1 MEERIEQTIVVA
13 MGGNAL
19 ARHGEHGTYQEQK
32 AHAEQLASVV
42 RSLLRSGY
50 RVLVTHGNGPQEEPG
65 DPAGEGSRLVP
76 PQPLSVLSA
85 MTQGQIGH
93 LLVTAITGAGTGP
106 GAAAVSVT
114 THTSSTRA
122 TWLSST
128 PPSPSAPFLG
138 AAGTGARRRAWMDG
152 GQGLCP
158 RLAARR
164 RVAGATGIIEAP
176 AIRLLV
182 EAGYVVVAS
191 GGGGIP
197 VTRAEHG
204 LLGAEAVVDK
214 DLSAALLAA
223 TVGATTLM
231 MLTDVDRVMLD
242 FGSAAQRP
250 VDEMTADQA
259 ERYLAEGQFPPGSMG
274 PKITAAVRFLRG
286 GGRAAIVTSPEQ
298 AAGTLG
304 GTRIVLRHGNRTGEA
319 ARRRWDWLTC
329 AGTLT
334 PTRCS

>member
-1 MEERIEQTIVVA
+1 MEDRIEQTIVVA

-50 RVLVTHGNGPQEEPG
+50 RVLVTHGNGPQVGSLAIQQE
-65 DPAGEGSRLVP
+65 EGSRLVP

-93 LLVTAITGAGTGP
+93 LLVTAIAGAGTGP
-106 GAAAVSVT
+106 GAAAVSVI
-114 THTSSTRA
+114 THTVVDAGDLAFEHPTKPVGPFFSEQQARA
-122 TWLSST
+122 
-128 PPSPSAPFLG
+128 LG
-138 AAGTGARRRAWMDG
+138 AEHGWTVARDS
-152 GQGLCP
+152 
-158 RLAARR
+158 ARGWR
-164 RVAGATGIIEAP
+164 RVVASPEPQEIIEAP

-182 EAGYVVVAS
+182 EAGFVVVAS

-204 LLGAEAVVDK
+204 LQGAEAVVDK

-286 GGRAAIVTSPEQ
+286 GGRVAIVTSPEQ

-319 ARRRWDWLTC
+319 A
-329 AGTLT
+329 
-334 PTRCS
+334 